1 MAKPKRRLNDEEKPE
16 LMTGIMIRSASGEP
30 EQAIADALGLSRHQV
45 RQLKSSPEYLDIL
58 RKQKEE
64 AEKRIVSTVVGQL
77 EDMTPL
83 FIEGLKKNLQEGD
96 PSSLRLFAD
105 MVGLKAKEGGSEANI
120 GGIQVILPGAQV
132 PEDKPVIDIT
142 PREE

>member
-105 MVGLKAKEGGSEANI
+105 MIGLKGKGDSGDTGLGNLTIVLPGSKEENVIEVPSEA
-120 GGIQVILPGAQV
+120 QDP
-132 PEDKPVIDIT
+132 
-142 PREE
+142 